1 MPREGPVPAAWVK
14 YGAPPEPLAAYAEGM
29 CPVHRIP
36 LDEGM
41 FRTGGKGTMPL
52 KWIPG
57 GWCDACAAWWSRL
70 YNHSPADAL
79 IEALNGPGLVATWGP
94 GYGPDS

>member
-1 MPREGPVPAAWVK
+1 MTSPVAREGPVPSAWVK
-14 YGAPPEPLAAYAEGM
+14 YGVPPEPMAAYAEGM
-29 CPVHRIP
+29 CPRHRTP

-57 GWCDACAAWWSRL
+57 GWCDECAAWWHRPYGYIAGLTGS
-70 YNHSPADAL
+70 
-79 IEALNGPGLVATWGP
+79 NGIAAVWGP